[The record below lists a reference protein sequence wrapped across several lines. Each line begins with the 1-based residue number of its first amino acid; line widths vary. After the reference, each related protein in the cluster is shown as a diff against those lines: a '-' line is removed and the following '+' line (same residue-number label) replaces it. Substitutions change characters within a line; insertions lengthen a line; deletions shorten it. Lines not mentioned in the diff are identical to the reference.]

1 MTQPAPTAPVSPPAV
16 RLRRPGWRD
25 PRLLVGLVLV
35 AASVALGSAAVAGAG
50 RTVPVLAAREA
61 LVPGAALDDDA
72 VLVREVRLAEAGD
85 LYVRADAPRDRLVVT
100 RTVGAGELVPAA
112 AVAPAAALDVR
123 TVAITPREAL
133 SAEVRRGAGVDLWFV
148 PDPGRG
154 TGAGAAGSGPAA
166 VAAATPTM
174 LAADVTVAEVSQSR
188 TALSVAGGTTVQVLV
203 PLDLLPDVLAALATD
218 GSVEVVPVAGAVP

>member
-1 MTQPAPTAPVSPPAV
+1 MTPSAPTTPASPPAL

-25 PRLLVGLVLV
+25 PRLLMGLVLV

-61 LVPGAALDDDA
+61 LVPGAALADDA
-72 VLVREVRLAEAGD
+72 LVVREVRLAEAGD
-85 LYVRADAPRDRLVVT
+85 LYLRADAPRERLVVT

-133 SAEVRRGAGVDLWFV
+133 SEDVVRGAGVDLWFV
-148 PDPGRG
+148 PEPADRAA
-154 TGAGAAGSGPAA
+154 GAGASATSPGSPAE
-166 VAAATPTM
+166 PTL
-174 LAADVTVAEVSQSR
+174 LAAGVTVAEVSRSR
-188 TALSVAGGTTVQVLV
+188 TALSVAGGATVQVLV
-203 PLDLLPDVLAALATD
+203 PLDVLPDVLAALAAD